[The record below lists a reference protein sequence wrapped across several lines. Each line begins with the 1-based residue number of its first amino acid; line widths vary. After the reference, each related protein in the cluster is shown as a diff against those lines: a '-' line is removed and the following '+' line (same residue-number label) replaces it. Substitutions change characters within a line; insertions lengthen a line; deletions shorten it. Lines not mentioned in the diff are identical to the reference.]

1 MSEAIRE
8 DIEQEEE
15 FSVPHGWVCDSDS
28 KAEWCMKK
36 IREARADRDRMVEW
50 YKNAIET
57 IKRQTDANTANLEQK
72 LREYF
77 LTVPHKNTKTEESY
91 TFPGGKL
98 MFKKQEPE
106 YKRDEKAVISWLKET
121 KNEQFVKIKEEL
133 DWDNLKKACGVANGQ
148 LIAGETVNEDGEI
161 VQIVVPGVEVIER
174 EPKFVVK

>member
-1 MSEAIRE
+1 MSEPIRE
-8 DIEQEEE
+8 ETEQDEEYA
-15 FSVPHGWVCDSDS
+15 VPQGWVCDSDS

-57 IKRQTDANTANLEQK
+57 IKRQTDANTFSLEQK

-77 LTVPHKNTKTEESY
+77 MTVPHRNTKTEESY

-106 YKRDEKAVISWLKET
+106 YKRDEDTVIAWLKESG
-121 KNEQFVKIKEEL
+121 NEQFVKVKEEL
-133 DWDNLKKACGVANGQ
+133 DWSALKAACGTVNGQ

-161 VQIVVPGVEVIER
+161 VQVVVPGVEVVER